1 MQKSLKNTLRHTPKK
16 SLWKN
21 LAETLQKQSQCSY
34 SDFTQLPQKPK
45 DFLYN
50 LKKSGFLRP
59 QNQASNAA
67 EATKSPPICR
77 SVWYQGSKPEMM
89 AAALGLL
96 GTAAVMIY
104 KELKAP
110 SHVCHAR
117 EYDDSYIDSTEI
129 PTTKRKLLKIDVSR
143 IYKHL

>member
-21 LAETLQKQSQCSY
+21 LAETLHKQSQCSY
-34 SDFTQLPQKPK
+34 SDFTQLQQKPK

-50 LKKSGFLRP
+50 LKRSGNLRP
-59 QNQASNAA
+59 QNPASNAT

-77 SVWYQGSKPEMM
+77 SVRYQRSKPEMI
-89 AAALGLL
+89 AALGLL
-96 GTAAVMIY
+96 STAVIY
-104 KELKAP
+104 RELKAP

-129 PTTKRKLLKIDVSR
+129 PNTKRKLLKIDVSR